1 MYVHWCRC
9 EEVSN
14 VVQDIFWIHPYSVKL
29 VNLFNIVIL
38 MDSTYKTNKY
48 MMLLLGVVG
57 ITSTGLTFSVHFVY

>member
-14 VVQDIFWIHPYSVKL
+14 VVQDIFWTHPDSVKL

-38 MDSTYKTNKY
+38 IHSTYKTNKY
-48 MMLLLGVVG
+48 RIRYLRLLGLHQLV
-57 ITSTGLTFSVHFVY
+57 

>member
-14 VVQDIFWIHPYSVKL
+14 VVQYIFWTRLNLVKL
-29 VNLFNIVIL
+29 VNSFNIVIS

-48 MMLLLGVVG
+48 RMSLPEVLGLHQLV
-57 ITSTGLTFSVHFVY
+57 